1 MAVGLLMAFIGI
13 EELKRFIRPVDEAHA
28 RVLVSLS
35 AGFSG
40 PFSPFFIC
48 S

>member
-28 RVLVSLS
+28 RVLVSIGKGL
-35 AGFSG
+35 A
-40 PFSPFFIC
+40 
-48 S
+48 